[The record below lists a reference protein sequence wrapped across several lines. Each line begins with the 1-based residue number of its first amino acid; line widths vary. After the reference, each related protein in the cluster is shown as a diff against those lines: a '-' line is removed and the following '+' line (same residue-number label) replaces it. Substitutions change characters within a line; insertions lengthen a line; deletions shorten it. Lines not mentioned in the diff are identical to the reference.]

1 MKNISACDV
10 VILAG
15 GLGSRLR
22 SEVGQTQKIM
32 ADVGGRP
39 FLDIILDHLVRQG
52 FKRIILC
59 TGYGA
64 ASVEDYYR
72 KLEGPLTIEFS
83 REQEKLGTG
92 GAIKNAAPL
101 VQSETFFAMNG
112 DSFCAVCFK
121 DFLAFHQ
128 ARKARASVAVSRVRR
143 PDDYGSLLI
152 DPGTQQV
159 VFFGE
164 KIKAGTAAIRDKEP
178 FVNNGVY
185 CFQKDIFEVMPQARA
200 FSLEEDCF
208 REWAGRSFYGFEVKQ
223 EFIDIGVPERY
234 QQAKKK
240 WD

>member
-1 MKNISACDV
+1 MG
-10 VILAG
+10 G
-15 GLGSRLR
+15 GLGSGLR
-22 SEVGQTQKIM
+22 SGVGQTQRIM

-52 FKRIILC
+52 IKRTILC
-59 TGYGA
+59 TGYDA
-64 ASVEDYYR
+64 ASVEAYYR
-72 KLEGPLTIEFS
+72 KQERPLTIEFS

-92 GAIKNAAPL
+92 GAIKNAASL
-101 VQSETFFAMNG
+101 IQSETFFAMNG
-112 DSFCAVCFK
+112 DSFCPVCFR

-128 ARKARASVAVSRVRR
+128 EHGARASVAVSRAHH

-152 DPGTQQV
+152 DPGTRQV

-164 KIKAGTAAIRDKEP
+164 KIKADDAAIRDKEP

-185 CFQKDIFEVMPQARA
+185 CFQKNIFEDMPKARV

-208 REWAGRSFYGFEVKQ
+208 RAWAGHSLYGFEVKQ
-223 EFIDIGVPERY
+223 DFIDIGVPERY
-234 QQAKKK
+234 QQARKK